1 MCNNM
6 PYNFAFC
13 VNDGYVPYICVTITS
28 IIENH
33 RGIKKAIYVL
43 SDKVSERNRYLLE
56 EVVADDQDT
65 CLKIV
70 IVDDTPLQGL
80 KDTWPIYAWYRLL
93 IPNYLP
99 KEVHKILYLDAD
111 TVVCG
116 DLTSLFKIE
125 MSDYSVAGCL
135 DPETFNQET
144 FDRCGY
150 DMNDQYLCSGVLLMN
165 LDFWRKHQLA
175 QKMISYAREYNDR
188 IKFPDQDTINIL
200 CKDTKIILPLR
211 YGIMDYFLKEERFY
225 KEPYRTQLQECLEN
239 PAIVHYAGQNPWKR
253 ELATAVM
260 QEEWDR
266 YNQML
271 KHPAKKVYI
280 TKGWLLF
287 KMLIW
292 NALHPNC
299 HAHRTTKE
307 DILRK
312 IEQTK

>member
-1 MCNNM
+1 M
-6 PYNFAFC
+6 NFAFC
-13 VNDGYVPYICVTITS
+13 VNDSYVPYICVTIKG

-33 RGIKKAIYVL
+33 RGIKKIVYVL
-43 SDKVSERNRYLLE
+43 SDLVSERNRYLLE

-70 IVDDTPLQGL
+70 IVDDTPLRGL
-80 KDTWPIYAWYRLL
+80 KETWPIYAWYRLL

-99 KEVHKILYLDAD
+99 EKVHKILYLDAD

-116 DLTSLFKIE
+116 DLTSLFE
-125 MSDYSVAGCL
+125 TGTSDYSVAGCL
-135 DPETFNQET
+135 DPETFNPET
-144 FDRCGY
+144 FERCGY
-150 DMNDQYLCSGVLLMN
+150 DMKDQYLCSGVLLMN

-175 QKMISYAREYNDR
+175 QKMISYAREHNDR

-211 YGIMDYFLKEERFY
+211 YGIMDYFLKEDRFY
-225 KEPYRTQLQECLEN
+225 KEPYKTQLLECLEN

-260 QEEWDR
+260 QDEWDR

-287 KMLIW
+287 KLLIW
-292 NALHPNC
+292 NALHPSRY
-299 HAHRTTKE
+299 AHRMTKE
-307 DILRK
+307 DIFKRLEK
-312 IEQTK
+312 TK

>member
-1 MCNNM
+1 MALYTLGDRVALNK
-6 PYNFAFC
+6 
-13 VNDGYVPYICVTITS
+13 VGL
-28 IIENH
+28 
-33 RGIKKAIYVL
+33 L
-43 SDKVSERNRYLLE
+43 SY
-56 EVVADDQDT
+56 QDT
-65 CLKIV
+65 WLTTTKLNNRHYIKDSW
-70 IVDDTPLQGL
+70 IEGAVDFIYGQG
-80 KDTWPIYAWYRLL
+80 
-93 IPNYLP
+93 NVYL
-99 KEVHKILYLDAD
+99 
-111 TVVCG
+111 
-116 DLTSLFKIE
+116 
-125 MSDYSVAGCL
+125 
-135 DPETFNQET
+135 
-144 FDRCGY
+144 
-150 DMNDQYLCSGVLLMN
+150 
-165 LDFWRKHQLA
+165 
-175 QKMISYAREYNDR
+175 
-188 IKFPDQDTINIL
+188 DQDTINIL

-253 ELATAVM
+253 ELATAVI